1 MTDSQ
6 LLKNAHAVKACL
18 KAHASSLPCKYD
30 ICIYIVQTCD
40 DQFIYRRGWHFVKFL
55 INGTVQG
62 TICFVFCR
70 KKLRHIGM

>member
-30 ICIYIVQTCD
+30 TGIHCIQTCD
-40 DQFIYRRGWHFVKFL
+40 DQFIYIGEVGTLSSSSLMELYREPFVL
-55 INGTVQG
+55 
-62 TICFVFCR
+62 CFAERNCV
-70 KKLRHIGM
+70 I